1 MILTV
6 GSVVRAKAGRDK
18 DKFFV
23 VVKTH
28 EGFAYICDG
37 KRRKLENPKKK
48 NVIHLH
54 ATNTVAD
61 SMDTNRKI
69 RKFLCEYTKENT
81 LEVI

>member
-1 MILTV
+1 MMLTV
-6 GSVVRAKAGRDK
+6 GTVVKAKAGRDK
-18 DKFFV
+18 DGFFV
-23 VVKTH
+23 VVKID

-37 KRRKLENPKKK
+37 KRRRIENPKKK

-69 RKFLCEYTKENT
+69 RQFLSAYTKENK

>member
-1 MILTV
+1 MMLET

-18 DKFFV
+18 DKFFL
-23 VVKTH
+23 VKEVS

-48 NVIHLH
+48 NLIHLEL
-54 ATNTVAD
+54 TNTTAED

-69 RKFLCEYTKENT
+69 RKFLSDYAQK
-81 LEVI
+81 LL

>member
-1 MILTV
+1 MILTT

-18 DKFFV
+18 DNFFV
-23 VVKTH
+23 VVKLET
-28 EGFAYICDG
+28 GFAYICDG

-48 NVIHLH
+48 NVIHLEV
-54 ATNTVAD
+54 TNTVTE

-69 RKFLCEYTKENT
+69 RKFLSEYTKENT

>member
-1 MILTV
+1 MMLEI

-18 DKFFV
+18 DKFFL
-23 VVKTH
+23 VKEVS

-48 NVIHLH
+48 NLIHLEL
-54 ATNTVAD
+54 TNTTAED

-69 RKFLCEYTKENT
+69 RKFLSDYAQKS
-81 LEVI
+81 L

>member
-1 MILTV
+1 MMLTE

-23 VVKTH
+23 VVKLDK
-28 EGFAYICDG
+28 GYAYICDG
-37 KRRKLENPKKK
+37 KRRRLENPKKK

-69 RKFLCEYTKENT
+69 KKFLSDYTSENT